1 MSEATQATQ
10 RGPGDQNP
18 IAALEA
24 SAVSIGEIV
33 AYICKAISD
42 GSRLGTASAT
52 PAPASK
58 YRALIVAPVYKNHPG
73 WSELEST
80 AHDVMLVHKM
90 LGKSIRWG
98 YEAKNIR
105 VLCDVCGGYY
115 GTNYPT
121 RENILSSLQWLTE
134 NTRKGDSRFL
144 HFSGHGDRILQEKD
158 TSQAKQARRVMTG
171 GYSFPGDY
179 ERYVPT
185 REPVEQFPFAYHESR
200 LSVKSAIITR
210 YDPTGVA
217 GSEIEASQI
226 MDKEL
231 NELLSNLPPGSHL
244 TCIMDCCAS
253 GRMLYNNTKLRGGGF
268 RGRMS
273 TNAMATEQP
282 PLDALIFSAPISNVI
297 AESTQEA
304 PASPIAVVLQT
315 AKRTFSGV
323 LFPPKTVMT
332 EDIPQR
338 ERQMDHIQA
347 RTFVW
352 TGCHQRQES
361 TVFEKY
367 NSGLL
372 TRVFTDTFDVHFD
385 EIKAKQMSY
394 DTLFGQVSKK
404 VNAQA
409 FTTGSLQ
416 FVQLW
421 TSIQNTNEY
430 QVDVL
435 LQSPVAL

>member
-10 RGPGDQNP
+10 RGPGDHNP
-18 IAALEA
+18 IAALDA
-24 SAVSIGEIV
+24 SAVSIDEIV
-33 AYICKAISD
+33 AYVCKAISD
-42 GSRLGTASAT
+42 GSRLGAASGNSA
-52 PAPASK
+52 ALSK
-58 YRALIVAPVYKNHPG
+58 HRALIVAPVYKNHPG

-90 LGKSIRWG
+90 LIRWG

-121 RENILSSLQWLTE
+121 RENILSSLKWLTE
-134 NTRKGDSRFL
+134 NTREGDSRFL

-185 REPVEQFPFAYHESR
+185 REPVEQFSFACYEKQ
-200 LSVKSAIITR
+200 LSIKSAIITR

-231 NELLSNLPPGSHL
+231 NEHLSNLPPGSHL

-273 TNAMATEQP
+273 TNAMATTQP
-282 PLDALIFSAPISNVI
+282 PLDAPLFSTPASTVM

-304 PASPIAVVLQT
+304 PASPIAVVLES

-323 LFPPKTVMT
+323 FFPPKTVMT

-338 ERQMDHIQA
+338 EREMDHIQA

-352 TGCHQRQES
+352 TGCHQRQEAA
-361 TVFEKY
+361 VYEKY

-385 EIKAKQMSY
+385 EIKAKRMSY
-394 DTLFGQVSKK
+394 DTLFGQVRK
-404 VNAQA
+404 
-409 FTTGSLQ
+409 
-416 FVQLW
+416 
-421 TSIQNTNEY
+421 
-430 QVDVL
+430 
-435 LQSPVAL
+435 